1 MYFQGITE
9 KLWKYSIWNLIRLL
23 PNSEEIKNR
32 NWKKKNGNIEL
43 FNILKYIFLYRNS
56 IPPIYYYFLNL
67 EKNYII
73 KILYF

>member
-9 KLWKYSIWNLIRLL
+9 KLRKYSIWNLIRLL

-32 NWKKKNGNIEL
+32 NWKKKKNENIEL

-56 IPPIYYYFLNL
+56 IPPIYYCFLNL
-67 EKNYII
+67 EEII
-73 KILYF
+73 L